1 MADLK
6 AVEDKSAT
14 HVPGTRRGE
23 DVKEQEGV
31 EAGRADTGDSGGV
44 THRPTGTSTARDMS
58 GIDPQDPIDPASPT
72 NG

>member
-6 AVEDKSAT
+6 AVEDKAAT

-23 DVKEQEGV
+23 EVKEQEGL
-31 EAGRADTGDSGGV
+31 EPGRADTGTSGE

-58 GIDPQDPIDPASPT
+58 GIDPQEPIDPASPT